1 MIVFFPE
8 DIFSEY
14 VQLGSSVATIVSFQ
28 GPGLLHW
35 TCLATISLFAGSC
48 LKKINLNQIKTRWKK
63 KIVLMRIAVVA

>member
-48 LKKINLNQIKTRWKK
+48 LKKIN
-63 KIVLMRIAVVA
+63 